1 MLGMYKL
8 LFDILKRFER
18 AQSLN
23 QRILNSYEHALGW
36 KGESLAAPKHLNHH
50 RVRRHIYLKK
60 HHYDHHRHHTC
71 FSIVN
76 IVY

>member
-23 QRILNSYEHALGW
+23 QRILNSYEHALVW

-50 RVRRHIYLKK
+50 RVGIGRK
-60 HHYDHHRHHTC
+60 
-71 FSIVN
+71 
-76 IVY
+76 